1 MTKASTPEAVV
12 QAQLDAYNA
21 HDVDALIAIYADDAQ
36 QFQHPA
42 TLLAQGSA
50 QIRARFASRF
60 AAARPHARLVKRIA
74 VGDMVI
80 DHEIVS
86 SAAAEGPGSVELV
99 AMYQVQDG
107 RIAKAWFIFGA
118 KTQLRLAQAADIAN
132 MEALIARSG
141 IELSAGFYTEAQ
153 AAAVTEHVFGVDT
166 QLVADQTYFLIERG
180 GVLWLE
186 QARHAVRQ
194 RPRQDRPRSAARS
207 GHASGPH
214 PCLFRR
220 AVDGAPGTGTHTD
233 AALPAAGRDSG
244 FHDDGIGRDH
254 ARRAFISGWR
264 FRRGRAVRDHAAR
277 RHTGA
282 AGAHAQ
288 SYFILIKLF
297 VASRCGCV
305 RRLFS

>member
-1 MTKASTPEAVV
+1 MTKASGPETVV

-50 QIRARFASRF
+50 QIRARFASRS

-107 RIAKAWFIFGA
+107 RIA
-118 KTQLRLAQAADIAN
+118 N

-166 QLVADQTYFLIERG
+166 QLVADQTYFLIERD
-180 GVLWLE
+180 GVLVACGGWSKRATLFGS
-186 QARHAVRQ
+186 
-194 RPRQDRPRSAARS
+194 DRAKTGPDPLLDPATQAAR
-207 GHASGPH
+207 
-214 PCLFRR
+214 
-220 AVDGAPGTGTHTD
+220 
-233 AALPAAGRDSG
+233 
-244 FHDDGIGRDH
+244 I
-254 ARRAFISGWR
+254 RAF
-264 FRRGRAVRDHAAR
+264 
-277 RHTGA
+277 
-282 AGAHAQ
+282 
-288 SYFILIKLF
+288 F
-297 VASRCGCV
+297 V
-305 RRLFS
+305 